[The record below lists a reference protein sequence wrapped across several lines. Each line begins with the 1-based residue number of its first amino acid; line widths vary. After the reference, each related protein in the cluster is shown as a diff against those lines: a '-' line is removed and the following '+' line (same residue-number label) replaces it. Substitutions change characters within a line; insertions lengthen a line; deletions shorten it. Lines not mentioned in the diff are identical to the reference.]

1 MDIAIVKKHP
11 YATGAVIVFSILVI
25 YLVMRKGTASS
36 SSTVDTG
43 GGDAVLASVNSAQS
57 LANAQANAQIT
68 GATIQG
74 QVATTQINAQLA
86 AAKDSNATA
95 LSIVNTQS
103 ARDLGIEASKD
114 NASVLIATTGAE
126 AAKQIAATQAN
137 TMLGIANI
145 SADVAKTQ
153 ISSINDITTK
163 LGTQKQLGSKIVN
176 VIAAMQGPQAI
187 AANQPTSV
195 ATVNAGVAGGPV
207 GFLKALN
214 PAGILSAFFG

>member
-1 MDIAIVKKHP
+1 MKKHP

>member
-1 MDIAIVKKHP
+1 MDLAIVKRHP
-11 YATGAVIVFSILVI
+11 YATGAVIVFFILVI
-25 YLVMRKGTASS
+25 YLVMKKGSASS
-36 SSTVDTG
+36 SSTDTG
-43 GGDAVLASVNSAQS
+43 GGDAVLATVNSAQS

-95 LSIVNTQS
+95 LSIVSVQS

-114 NASVLIATTGAE
+114 NASVMIANSGAD
-126 AAKQIAATQAN
+126 AAKQIATTQAN
-137 TMLGIANI
+137 AMLGIAGI
-145 SADVAKTQ
+145 QADVAKTQ
-153 ISSINDITTK
+153 IRSINDITTK
-163 LGTQKQLGSKIVN
+163 FGSQKQLGSKIVN

-214 PAGILSAFFG
+214 PAGLLSAFFG